1 MTTTQQAFRL
11 RSFVMRGGRGTEA
24 QVRAMREAWP
34 HAGLDLS
41 GGMLDV
47 TRVFGRTAPTYLEIG
62 FGSGQTLL
70 AAAAD
75 HPDKNFIGVE
85 THRPGV
91 GALLM
96 GMTQIGITNLRVFRT
111 DVIDVLEQCIPDHS
125 LVGVQIFF
133 PDPWQKRRHH
143 ARRLVQ
149 VAFLQKLAVKM
160 KVGASLHLATDWDD
174 YAIHMM
180 RVAAE
185 SPQFENQAGINQYG
199 TRSMFRPTISRFEQR
214 ALDEGRKIRELQL
227 VLSSRA

>member
-1 MTTTQQAFRL
+1 MTTSQQTFRL
-11 RSFVMRGGRGTEA
+11 RSFVIRGGRGTEA

-41 GGMLDV
+41 CGKLDFA
-47 TRVFGRTAPTYLEIG
+47 RVFGRTAPTYLEIG

-85 THRPGV
+85 AHRPGV

-96 GMTQIGITNLRVFRT
+96 GMKQIGITNLRVFRT

-125 LVGVQIFF
+125 LAGVQIFF

-149 VAFLQKLAVKM
+149 IEFLQKLAVKM
-160 KVGASLHLATDWDD
+160 QTGASLHLATDWDD

-199 TRSMFRPTISRFEQR
+199 TRSMFRPNISRFEQR
-214 ALDEGRKIRELQL
+214 ALDEGREIREFQL
-227 VLSSRA
+227 IRT